1 MLLLT
6 LKLWKKGNNY
16 CTPHTVSLPFLQKRI
31 FLIRWSR
38 FYWSSWGILWWQY
51 NIHYI
56 QYQLTHLNLCI
67 NLFPGSFL
75 GWSVLSIITY
85 CISTYTTFKIT
96 LQYLIRRIIRK
107 INAWKSL
114 RISLNFQSESEMLCM
129 FVLRTM
135 SSFISKNTLRS
146 IEFPTYGMKMAS
158 WVTNSQN
165 IGSFHCHPHSACWS
179 HSCCSKHSSPTWP
192 RKSVPSFS
200 IYLISSTSTTVI
212 TCYLV
217 KMSPPTNWFT
227 RQHAGWTDCPDC
239 IISKVLGF

>member
-1 MLLLT
+1 MVSFIHHYILYQYIYYIQNYFAVSDQKNNKENKCMKIAENIFKLSVRKWNAMYVCSQDNVVFHIKIYIMLL
-6 LKLWKKGNNY
+6 
-16 CTPHTVSLPFLQKRI
+16 CR
-31 FLIRWSR
+31 
-38 FYWSSWGILWWQY
+38 
-51 NIHYI
+51 
-56 QYQLTHLNLCI
+56 
-67 NLFPGSFL
+67 
-75 GWSVLSIITY
+75 
-85 CISTYTTFKIT
+85 
-96 LQYLIRRIIRK
+96 
-107 INAWKSL
+107 
-114 RISLNFQSESEMLCM
+114 
-129 FVLRTM
+129 
-135 SSFISKNTLRS
+135 

-200 IYLISSTSTTVI
+200 IYLISSTSTTMI

-227 RQHAGWTDCPDC
+227 KQHAHAGWTDCPDC